1 MNNENQFKLVLED
14 EDSFKKTKYFISGF
28 QGLGSVGFIAV
39 KHLIDNLEIDGKKV
53 SRIGVIKSKA
63 APPFIYLENERI
75 AVPFELYALDE
86 FLFFLPRLPPYRH
99 DEREFSESIA
109 SWIINS
115 KQFKM
120 TLLVGGVDKSLKD
133 ENDSNVKFVPTR
145 SFKELED
152 YWPDL
157 KDSLLSSG
165 LMIQGPLAIMLGLLD
180 LEKFPALGILSY
192 AEREKPDL
200 LGAAE
205 AIKVINSLLKI
216 NCSLD
221 ELIDSSD
228 SVDKD
233 LKPIPL
239 PPQDYSGGPPETYT

>member
-1 MNNENQFKLVLED
+1 MTNGNEFQLILED
-14 EDSFKKTKYFISGF
+14 EESFNKTKYFISGF
-28 QGLGSVGFIAV
+28 QGLGSVGFIAI
-39 KHLIDNLEIDGKKV
+39 KHLIDNLEINGKKV
-53 SRIGVIKSKA
+53 TRIGVIKSKA
-63 APPFIYLENERI
+63 APPFIYLENEQI
-75 AVPFELYALDE
+75 VVPFELYALEE
-86 FLFFLPRLPPYRH
+86 FLIFLPRLPPYRH

-115 KQFKM
+115 KQFEM
-120 TLLVGGVDKSLKD
+120 TLLVGGVDKSLKG

-145 SFKELED
+145 SFKELKE

-157 KDSLLSSG
+157 KNNLLSSG

-192 AEREKPDL
+192 AERERPDL
-200 LGAAE
+200 QGAAE

-216 NCSLD
+216 DCSLD
-221 ELIDSSD
+221 ELLESSD
-228 SVDKD
+228 SLDKD
-233 LKPIPL
+233 LKTIPI